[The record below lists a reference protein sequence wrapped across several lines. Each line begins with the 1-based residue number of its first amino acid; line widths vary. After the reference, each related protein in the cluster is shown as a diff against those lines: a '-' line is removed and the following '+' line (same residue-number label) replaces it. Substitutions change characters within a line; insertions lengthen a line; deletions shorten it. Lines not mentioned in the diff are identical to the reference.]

1 MRRFLFPV
9 LAAGVLAAGYLAAA
23 DRSNARAVDDP
34 LQGTW
39 YIVHLNQ
46 PASKGGR
53 ESFDFADAKFTLTFD
68 KGKVIS
74 IGEGKV
80 LWQGTYELDPGKK
93 PGAITITRRS
103 ETFKQ
108 GSYEQKHDSLKLC
121 LDYPVNPRPTTFN
134 VARDSRADV
143 MVFKRLKPAS

>member
-9 LAAGVLAAGYLAAA
+9 LAASLLAAA
-23 DRSNARAVDDP
+23 GLLSLKAAAVDEP

-53 ESFDFADAKFTLTFD
+53 ESFDFEDTRFTLTFE

-74 IGEGKV
+74 VAEAKV
-80 LWQGTYELDPGKK
+80 LWQGTYELDAGGTH
-93 PGAITITRRS
+93 GAINITRRS
-103 ETFKQ
+103 EPFKQ
-108 GSYEQKHDSLKLC
+108 GIYELKGDSLKLC
-121 LDYPVNPRPTTFN
+121 LDSPANPRPTKFG
-134 VARDSRADV
+134 VARDSGAQV
-143 MVFKRLKPAS
+143 MFFRRVRPGS